1 MVLTKSA
8 RRDLDMAQQMKG
20 LSRLAS
26 LGSRRRSVYSSFK
39 SLCIP
44 SLGVFLE
51 YLSLNIVGAR
61 VVGQG

>member
-1 MVLTKSA
+1 
-8 RRDLDMAQQMKG
+8 MAQQMKG

-51 YLSLNIVGAR
+51 YLSLNIMGAR
-61 VVGQG
+61 VVL